1 MNSSIRQSSMKH
13 ECSRTTYWLRLLCG
27 GSLAT
32 SKRCIREKRGC
43 SSQYIFGFRSAR
55 FPAIKVYPLLS
66 ALTRSTGPSW
76 CFLISDKTDYQRSGA
91 FSAGSRGRS
100 AGQPIG
106 GARSAHKL
114 TSQLDHSVRADQS
127 LSAAGTKNRQV
138 SSRIA
143 PQVLACAAPS
153 RSAASQASDVGL
165 QMCEITARA
174 ALVMLMSVCLL
185 YTSDAA
191 DDLL

>member
-127 LSAAGTKNRQV
+127 LSAAGTKN
-138 SSRIA
+138 
-143 PQVLACAAPS
+143 PS
-153 RSAASQASDVGL
+153 GQYSMPHKLTFQLDHSVGAG
-165 QMCEITARA
+165 QHANAVNRFTTTARKPPSA
-174 ALVMLMSVCLL
+174 V
-185 YTSDAA
+185 
-191 DDLL
+191 